1 MIDINNLTS
10 IIYPIGLLILGY
22 VIGKSI
28 GLLTKFLLKNVL
40 GLDRWLEMK
49 GIKAFEGKVSLILS
63 NIVKWY
69 IYVYFISEALFQ
81 SKIKVLE
88 DIGVSLAY
96 VTPSIFLAIFIFV
109 IGLLV
114 IELITREVITSFDIP
129 EKQKPIII
137 KIIRFI
143 GIYAISVFALSQ
155 TGIDTT
161 ILIYMLVIIFAGVV
175 LAISIAVGIAF
186 GFALKDKAS
195 DIIERFFK

>member
-40 GLDRWLEMK
+40 GLYRWLEMK